1 MSDYDFK
8 WDDLSDGE
16 KTVTRASI
24 SEQLARSRYKD
35 YAAMV
40 KPAVERMNSDDDFRK
55 ELYDAEDPAELL
67 YQTGKAMAE
76 PSLEE
81 LFGGDD

>member
-16 KTVTRASI
+16 KVKTRASI

-35 YAAMV
+35 YAATV
-40 KPAVERMNSDDDFRK
+40 KPAVERINSDDDFRK

-67 YQTGKAMAE
+67 YQTGKAMSP

-81 LFGGDD
+81 ILKKED